1 MHLNGGYLEEDSQND
16 MSDDGYDNYGY
27 YYSEDNSGEYSS
39 ENEPYPYYD
48 SNEGSYS
55 EALFSEDVHAQMLA
69 QQ

>member
-1 MHLNGGYLEEDSQND
+1 MEEDSQND
-16 MSDDGYDNYGY
+16 LSEDGYDNYGY

-39 ENEPYPYYD
+39 SQNEGYPYYD

-69 QQ
+69 